1 MPILLV
7 TRDHTDVVGRNAEF
21 PKIPRRVLRFRERR
35 KYPSYC
41 FYKRFHDLVLFRS
54 KRSSKRPPAMVF
66 HSDME
71 YAYAIDD
78 ILSTMIHPIQ
88 RLVFSVVLIALFTLP
103 RGGAQTRKPT
113 PPKSLRL
120 YVLDCGKIT
129 VANGDSMGFKP
140 GELATANMITPC
152 FLIVH
157 PKGTMMWD
165 TGEIPDSAFAS
176 GVSPATQGAFT
187 VDRPL
192 LPQLAAIGY
201 TPADITFL
209 ALSHYHGDHVAN
221 ANAFAGSTWIV
232 QQGDR
237 DAIFAPRPANAPR
250 MGAVPNPAFFTDLA
264 NSKTIVLNG
273 EDHDVFGD
281 GTVVIKFTPGHT
293 PGHQSLFLKL
303 AKTGPVLLSGDLYHY
318 PEEITYKR
326 IPSFDTD
333 KEQTAKSR
341 AMIEEFVKKNNAQLW
356 IQHDYTAGIKRRIA
370 PEFYE

>member
-1 MPILLV
+1 MKPGFATTAVICI
-7 TRDHTDVVGRNAEF
+7 AF
-21 PKIPRRVLRFRERR
+21 W
-35 KYPSYC
+35 
-41 FYKRFHDLVLFRS
+41 
-54 KRSSKRPPAMVF
+54 SSA
-66 HSDME
+66 S
-71 YAYAIDD
+71 
-78 ILSTMIHPIQ
+78 
-88 RLVFSVVLIALFTLP
+88 
-103 RGGAQTRKPT
+103 AQTRKPP
-113 PPKSLRL
+113 PPKSVRL

-140 GELATANMITPC
+140 GELATSNMVTPC

-157 PKGTMMWD
+157 PRGTMMWD
-165 TGEIPDSAFAS
+165 TGEIPDSAFSNGITPQKA
-176 GVSPATQGAFT
+176 GAFT

-201 TPADITFL
+201 TPADITYL

-237 DAIFAPRPANAPR
+237 DAILAPRDGQKKLGGVGDPAY
-250 MGAVPNPAFFTDLA
+250 FTDLA
-264 NSKTIVLNG
+264 RSKTLLLKG

-303 AKTGPVLLSGDLYHY
+303 ARTGPVLLSGDLYHY

-326 IPSFDTD
+326 IPSFDSD
-333 KEQTAKSR
+333 KEQTARSR
-341 AMIEEFVKKNNAQLW
+341 ATIEEFVKKNKAQLW
-356 IQHDYTAGIKRRIA
+356 IQHDYTAGIKRKIA

>member
-1 MPILLV
+1 MLTPM
-7 TRDHTDVVGRNAEF
+7 TR
-21 PKIPRRVLRFRERR
+21 RF
-35 KYPSYC
+35 
-41 FYKRFHDLVLFRS
+41 FNLVL
-54 KRSSKRPPAMVF
+54 P
-66 HSDME
+66 
-71 YAYAIDD
+71 
-78 ILSTMIHPIQ
+78 
-88 RLVFSVVLIALFTLP
+88 IALAASFALQP
-103 RGGAQTRKPT
+103 AIAQVPKPS

-140 GELATANMITPC
+140 GELATANMVTPC

-165 TGEIPDSAFAS
+165 TGEIPDSAFAT
-176 GVSPATQGAFT
+176 GVSPQTQGAFT

-201 TPADITFL
+201 TPADITYL

-237 DAIFAPRPANAPR
+237 DAIFAPRTANQPR
-250 MGAVPNPAFFTDLA
+250 LGAVPNPDFFTALA
-264 NSKTIVLNG
+264 KSKTIVLKG

-281 GTVVIKFTPGHT
+281 GSVVIKFTPGHT

-303 AKTGPVLLSGDLYHY
+303 RKTGPVLLSGDLYHY
-318 PEEITYKR
+318 PEEITYKK
-326 IPSFDTD
+326 IPPFDTD

-341 AMIEEFVKKNNAQLW
+341 AMIEEFVKKNHAQLW
-356 IQHDYTAGIKRRIA
+356 IQHDYTSGIKRKIA
-370 PEFYE
+370 PAYYD

>member
-1 MPILLV
+1 
-7 TRDHTDVVGRNAEF
+7 
-21 PKIPRRVLRFRERR
+21 
-35 KYPSYC
+35 
-41 FYKRFHDLVLFRS
+41 
-54 KRSSKRPPAMVF
+54 
-66 HSDME
+66 
-71 YAYAIDD
+71 
-78 ILSTMIHPIQ
+78 MIHRTLNP
-88 RLVFSVVLIALFTLP
+88 LLAAAALIGLAAWP
-103 RGGAQTRKPT
+103 SANAQTRKPT

-140 GELATANMITPC
+140 GELATSNMVTPC

-157 PKGTMMWD
+157 PRGTLMWD
-165 TGEIPDSAFAS
+165 AGEIPDSAFKS
-176 GVSPATQGAFT
+176 GVTPQTAGAYT

-201 TPADITFL
+201 TPADITYL
-209 ALSHYHGDHVAN
+209 ALSHYHSDHVAN
-221 ANAFAGSTWIV
+221 ANAFARSTWIV
-232 QQGDR
+232 QKGDH
-237 DAIFAPRPANAPR
+237 DPIFAPRSNEKKL
-250 MGAVPNPAFFTDLA
+250 GAVGDPAYFIDLA
-264 NSKTIVLNG
+264 KSKLLLLKG

-303 AKTGPVLLSGDLYHY
+303 AKTGPIVLSGDLYHY

-326 IPSFDTD
+326 IPPFDSD

-341 AMIEEFVKKNNAQLW
+341 AMIEEFVRKNNAQLW
-356 IQHDYTAGIKRRIA
+356 IQHDYTAGMKRKIA

>member
-1 MPILLV
+1 MLP
-7 TRDHTDVVGRNAEF
+7 T
-21 PKIPRRVLRFRERR
+21 VLRQTIN
-35 KYPSYC
+35 
-41 FYKRFHDLVLFRS
+41 LLLAIAAVAG
-54 KRSSKRPPAMVF
+54 PAVN
-66 HSDME
+66 
-71 YAYAIDD
+71 
-78 ILSTMIHPIQ
+78 
-88 RLVFSVVLIALFTLP
+88 
-103 RGGAQTRKPT
+103 AQTSKPA

-140 GELATANMITPC
+140 GELATSNMVTPC

-157 PKGTMMWD
+157 PRGSMMWD
-165 TGEIPDSAFAS
+165 TGEIPDSAFKN
-176 GVSPATQGAFT
+176 GVTPQTAGAFT

-201 TPADITFL
+201 TPADITYL

-237 DAIFAPRPANAPR
+237 DAIFGPRDTQRR
-250 MGAVPNPAFFTDLA
+250 MGAVGDPAYFTDLA
-264 NSKTIVLNG
+264 KSKTLLLKG

-281 GTVVIKFTPGHT
+281 GTAVIKFTPGHT

-326 IPSFDTD
+326 IPSFDSD
-333 KEQTAKSR
+333 KEQTARSR
-341 AMIEEFVKKNNAQLW
+341 AMIEEFNSTSSPASRP
-356 IQHDYTAGIKRRIA
+356 KRRLGRHPIPTCSPA
-370 PEFYE
+370 R